1 MKSTIVK
8 YIFLLIIFSNQ
19 IFAKDFDNLFNI
31 NMEIQDDSID
41 ESIDKSFN
49 DLIFRLMGYQDL
61 EKLKMI
67 KGNYSSKD
75 FLKRYGVVSLDQ
87 RKYLQASFDE
97 DIVMKQFIENDISFI
112 GRNRPVIF
120 LDIQIDNG
128 FNKPFKIESVPYKT
142 GLESSIQRIFVDI
155 SEKRGLFYEFPLD
168 TIKLD
173 KKDYFFDNEEY
184 NEFDQYKFDYF
195 DSMLITRSGINYW
208 SMSYKDEISFFDNA
222 DDMIERIKLL
232 FNDLSTDYLR
242 NFILDNS
249 ARTIKMKVD
258 KVYTEEQFENLLFI
272 LDKMISIKEYSIRSF
287 KHNEISF
294 SLTIFGTEDQFIKSV
309 KTHKDLLYENSSKNF
324 IEASLNSI

>member
-222 DDMIERIKLL
+222 DDMVERIKLL

>member
-1 MKSTIVK
+1 
-8 YIFLLIIFSNQ
+8 
-19 IFAKDFDNLFNI
+19 
-31 NMEIQDDSID
+31 
-41 ESIDKSFN
+41 
-49 DLIFRLMGYQDL
+49 
-61 EKLKMI
+61 
-67 KGNYSSKD
+67 
-75 FLKRYGVVSLDQ
+75 
-87 RKYLQASFDE
+87 
-97 DIVMKQFIENDISFI
+97 MKQFIENDISFI

-142 GLESSIQRIFVDI
+142 GLESSIQRIFIDI

>member
-142 GLESSIQRIFVDI
+142 GLESSIQRIFIDI